1 MPHVGPSTPRLHRPL
16 GVRCVNAIGKTLGN
30 VLGER
35 PRLDEETL
43 TQAAM
48 RRTGL
53 RDFGADTYRAPLRV
67 LLASLEKEAS
77 LNTIGRIA
85 ASRQVVDALAT
96 RLTMVRAEKENAP
109 RARIVRPVFVLGL
122 PRTGTTLLHGLL
134 AADPSFRSP
143 HAYEVARPFPSSP
156 PRANAADP
164 RIAAFDAD
172 IDAFRKLAPG
182 IDAIHPM
189 GARLPQE
196 CLLIMAYALMSM
208 QFELCFHVPSYQAFY
223 LDADLSHA
231 YALHRRFLGLIG
243 ADTPEKRWVLK
254 SPAHLG
260 SLDALFREYPDAMVI
275 QTHRDPVKVIASVSS
290 LHFTVRGT
298 SSDATDARAIGGEQT
313 DLWASMLARTV
324 KARSDG
330 PEREP
335 RVLDVLYRDLVADP
349 IDVVRRIYAH
359 IEEPFTADT
368 DARMRRFLA
377 DNARDKHGT
386 HRYDAASFGL
396 DAKTTRARFSA
407 YMDRF
412 AVPREGDDD
421 DAREVRE

>member
-1 MPHVGPSTPRLHRPL
+1 MPQVGPSAPRLHRPL
-16 GVRCVNAIGKTLGN
+16 GVRCVNALGGALEKLVGK
-30 VLGER
+30 R
-35 PRLDEETL
+35 PTLDENTL
-43 TQAAM
+43 TMAAI

-53 RDFGADTYRAPLRV
+53 RDFGSDTYRAPLGV
-67 LLASLEKEAS
+67 LLESLQKEAA

-96 RLTMVRAEKENAP
+96 RLALVHAEKQHA
-109 RARIVRPVFVLGL
+109 ATTRITRPVFVLGL

-143 HAYEVARPFPSSP
+143 RSYEVARPIPDA
-156 PRANAADP
+156 RARTKGADP
-164 RIAAFDAD
+164 RIGAFDAD

-196 CLLIMAYALMSM
+196 CLLIMAYELMSM
-208 QFELCFHVPSYQAFY
+208 QFELCFHVPTYQAFY

-231 YALHRRFLGLIG
+231 YGLHRRFLGLLG
-243 ADTPEKRWVLK
+243 ADTPQKRWVLK

-260 SLDALFREYPDAMVI
+260 SLDALFREYPDAVVI
-275 QTHRDPVKVIASVSS
+275 QTHRDPVKVLASVSS

-298 SSDATDARAIGGEQT
+298 SSDATDARAIGREQT
-313 DLWASMLARTV
+313 ALWSSMLARTV
-324 KARSDG
+324 QAREQA
-330 PEREP
+330 PERE
-335 RVLDVLYRDLVADP
+335 RFIHDVLYRDLVADP
-349 IDVVRRIYAH
+349 IAVVKRIYAH
-359 IEEPFTADT
+359 IGERFTPDT

-396 DAKTTRARFSA
+396 DPSTTRARFGA

-412 AVPREGDDD
+412 EVPREGDDD
-421 DAREVRE
+421 DARTV